1 LDPEFLKVEQAD
13 FEAALKASMQ
23 VEEQRNQIINEE
35 EEIMRMVMEASLKE
49 E

>member
-13 FEAALKASMQ
+13 LEAALKASMQ